1 MTTLITSYNAAG
13 PHDFSYGVHPGD
25 TYNVDHDGQ
34 HDHRRHHFYQSDLA
48 CTYASS
54 TLSLIARWRF
64 RQTASHPSDDYI
76 LQCDG
81 STMGDGYLTV
91 AYSSVSTLAL
101 DTSLLTDG
109 DGVGTPSYQWYADG
123 TAIAGATASSY
134 TPEANNLS
142 LIGTTYSVEISQTDS
157 MGTTETIMSA
167 SSDALTLNPAGD
179 LDGDTITNDVDTDV
193 DGDGYHT
200 TDQGDGLVDAFL
212 LDEHAWGDNDGDG
225 MADVL
230 HSSLTTTTTPV
241 VTCVTSRT
249 RPEPEVRPA
258 PSPSRQA

>member
-1 MTTLITSYNAAG
+1 MCIRDS
-13 PHDFSYGVHPGD
+13 
-25 TYNVDHDGQ
+25 
-34 HDHRRHHFYQSDLA
+34 
-48 CTYASS
+48 
-54 TLSLIARWRF
+54 
-64 RQTASHPSDDYI
+64 
-76 LQCDG
+76 
-81 STMGDGYLTV
+81 
-91 AYSSVSTLAL
+91 
-101 DTSLLTDG
+101 TDG

-241 VTCVTSRT
+241 VTLCDITNPSGAGGCDLHLH
-249 RPEPEVRPA
+249 RPGRRDHEPRVLRGHDVLHQ
-258 PSPSRQA
+258 RVLDDR